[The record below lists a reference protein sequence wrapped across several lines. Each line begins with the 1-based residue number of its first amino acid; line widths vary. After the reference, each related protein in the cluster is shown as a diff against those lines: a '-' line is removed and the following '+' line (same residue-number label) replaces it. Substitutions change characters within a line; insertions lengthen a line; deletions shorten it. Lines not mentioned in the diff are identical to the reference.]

1 MTNKQDAP
9 PVAYTFLGA
18 IVGAL
23 LVYAAYQ
30 HQESTLNARWE
41 AVTGT
46 TLEEVETN
54 LKQCQ
59 RGARCRSTLLIEVYG
74 VKGSVR

>member
-1 MTNKQDAP
+1 MTKT
-9 PVAYTFLGA
+9 VE
-18 IVGAL
+18 L
-23 LVYAAYQ
+23 LVLLLCFMLGVFVTLGYYQ
-30 HQESTLNARWE
+30 HHESTLSARWE

-46 TLEEVETN
+46 TLEEAETN

-74 VKGSVR
+74 VKRGVR